1 MGGVMEAVWETLLP
15 SMAPKPIEPDT
26 TTFRSLAAKLD
37 DLSLPLVEGE
47 SQSPVSER
55 LAQRKF
61 QVFDNEV
68 GVNSVSFD
76 LHGKDHRITIEM
88 NHGMETLN
96 LGSDNYTTS
105 KLNDHLPYTQNM
117 RSRIGASGAWVEP
130 NEYQAKIYLTETPAS
145 ILYTFRFE
153 NNRMNW
159 TSQLRHSLFGP
170 RKLEILK
177 GGF

>member
-1 MGGVMEAVWETLLP
+1 M
-15 SMAPKPIEPDT
+15 D
-26 TTFRSLAAKLD
+26 
-37 DLSLPLVEGE
+37 
-47 SQSPVSER
+47 
-55 LAQRKF
+55 
-61 QVFDNEV
+61 
-68 GVNSVSFD
+68 
-76 LHGKDHRITIEM
+76 
-88 NHGMETLN
+88 HGMETLY

-177 GGF
+177 GEF

>member
-1 MGGVMEAVWETLLP
+1 MEAVWETLLP

-37 DLSLPLVEGE
+37 DLSLPLVDGE
-47 SQSPVSER
+47 SQSPVSEK

-88 NHGMETLN
+88 DHGMETLN

-117 RSRIGASGAWVEP
+117 RSRIDASGAWVEP

-170 RKLEILK
+170 SKLEILI
-177 GGF
+177 GEF